1 MRIIITYHIGKFL
14 WRLALECCSL
24 LVCVLLT
31 SLVQTLVISLRIL
44 GWINLSNCILV
55 SLTSLLKTTS
65 LLILRF
71 LEILWR
77 KCSYVLRNL
86 LWEVKAIW
94 CIWIEIVKSKVLGTF
109 SWMWWLLLLLL
120 ERYRRLRSNAL
131 FLYLFFK
138 SLESNQFSRTLLR
151 SARYVVILIVH
162 WVIGPII
169 ILILKAVISTYLEL
183 YLVPAK
189 MMLAWSNFIL
199 FSLILK
205 SLSATSSNP
214 LWQLLLLLDL
224 SLG

>member
-1 MRIIITYHIGKFL
+1 MRIIITYNIGKFL
-14 WRLALECCSL
+14 WRLTLECCSL

-31 SLVQTLVISLRIL
+31 SLVYLVISLGIL
-44 GWINLSNCILV
+44 GWISLSNCTLV

-71 LEILWR
+71 LEILWCE
-77 KCSYVLRNL
+77 CSYILRNL

-94 CIWIEIVKSKVLGTF
+94 CIWIEIVKSKVLGAF
-109 SWMWWLLLLLL
+109 SWMWRLLLLLL
-120 ERYRRLRSNAL
+120 ERYRRLRPNAL
-131 FLYLFFK
+131 FFYLFFK

-151 SARYVVILIVH
+151 SARYVVILVVY
-162 WVIGPII
+162 WVIGAIV